1 MAAQLPAQA
10 AILRGA
16 KFNNIKSL
24 ENKSH
29 GDRPTILS
37 CHTEYAVTLLGKKQ
51 NK

>member
-29 GDRPTILS
+29 GDRPRVFS
-37 CHTEYAVTLLGKKQ
+37 CHTECAITLLGKKQ

>member
-24 ENKSH
+24 ENKSMMT
-29 GDRPTILS
+29 DLETFLATLS
-37 CHTEYAVTLLGKKQ
+37 AVTSLDKKQ

>member
-29 GDRPTILS
+29 GDRPTVLS